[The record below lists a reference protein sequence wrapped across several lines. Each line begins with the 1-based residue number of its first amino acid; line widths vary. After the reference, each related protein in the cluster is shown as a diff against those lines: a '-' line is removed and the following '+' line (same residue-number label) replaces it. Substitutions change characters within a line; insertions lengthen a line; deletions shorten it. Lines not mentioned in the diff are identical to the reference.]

1 MLLFN
6 SSTEAKVSD
15 RGQRYQLS
23 LTDLAETLEKFNFPG
38 YHKSRKLP
46 ITNRLQ
52 LERRCIDLTPLS
64 ISHPLQPWKSSRK
77 TYEQCIKDKP
87 LSHTEKE
94 VYQFNQHY
102 REAVAV
108 KEKNPSLSH
117 IKKRASRSN
126 ALLRPAIAPE
136 LFTDM
141 SGERKPLP
149 PELHRKE
156 MIPCQNAAERT
167 EIVPPVPTPRPKI
180 SKSEITVV
188 AVASYSAPSAGAQA
202 IPDFSLSPFATIR
215 TDLDL
220 VSSTTEPEVILRP
233 KTVSL
238 RSSML
243 LKSVFKDFRN
253 FSEGSDADDERDATD
268 LETEAEREDLG
279 KSLSAQDDD
288 DTTSQNQDDGGLH
301 IDFKEM
307 TISKKRHLVNDNGDE
322 GYQSD
327 DYGGTAKNNSE
338 DGTAAQFENQDVKVR
353 SLPSGFL
360 LHSACEVT
368 TDRSMY
374 TDGNFSH
381 YKELNIRK
389 QLSAQRLAKRIKS

>member
-15 RGQRYQLS
+15 RGQRYHLS

-38 YHKSRKLP
+38 YHTSRKLP

-64 ISHPLQPWKSSRK
+64 ISHPVQPWKSSSK
-77 TYEQCIKDKP
+77 TFEQCIKDKP
-87 LSHTEKE
+87 FSHKGRKL
-94 VYQFNQHY
+94 YRFNQHY

-136 LFTDM
+136 LFTDI

-149 PELHRKE
+149 PQLHEKQ
-156 MIPCQNAAERT
+156 MIPCQNASERT
-167 EIVPPVPTPRPKI
+167 DIVPPIPIPRQNI
-180 SKSEITVV
+180 SKSEIPV
-188 AVASYSAPSAGAQA
+188 AAAANYYAPSAGAQA
-202 IPDFSLSPFATIR
+202 IPEHSSSPFASIR

-220 VSSTTEPEVILRP
+220 VSSTTEPEFVMRRKI
-233 KTVSL
+233 VST

-243 LKSVFKDFRN
+243 LKSVFKDFRT

-268 LETEAEREDLG
+268 LETEAELEDLG
-279 KSLSAQDDD
+279 KSLSTPEDDD
-288 DTTSQNQDDGGLH
+288 AIIQNQDDGGLH
-301 IDFKEM
+301 TDFKEM
-307 TISKKRHLVNDNGDE
+307 TISKKRHLGNDNGDE

-327 DYGGTAKNNSE
+327 DYGGTAKNNPE
-338 DGTAAQFENQDVKVR
+338 DGTAAQLENQEVKVR
-353 SLPSGFL
+353 TLRSGSL

-368 TDRSMY
+368 IDRPMY
-374 TDGNFSH
+374 TIGNSSP
-381 YKELNIRK
+381 YNESDSRK
-389 QLSAQRLAKRIKS
+389 QLSAQRLSKRIKS